1 MESQSGDVVYW
12 PRIESNTS
20 RVGILEPFL
29 CSNPLTETVLNEVC
43 RDKKTLPE
51 VTLRKCNMWCTS
63 LGMMGAKRLSHRDAS
78 KATRLSVC
86 PTSE

>member
-1 MESQSGDVVYW
+1 MRRGTLAENRTEHLPNRNLESCL
-12 PRIESNTS
+12 R
-20 RVGILEPFL
+20 
-29 CSNPLTETVLNEVC
+29 SNPPAETVLNEVWH
-43 RDKKTLPE
+43 DKKTLPQ
-51 VTLRKCNMWCTS
+51 VTLRNCNMWHTS